1 MSWLWNDKW
10 YVDQNHRVIK
20 SVVGS
25 LVVELVSDVELNV
38 GILSQN
44 VEGDKKKEGVYVGGT
59 LRQLEVDVDPD
70 PSKHQQHCY
79 RHQCPYF
86 QTGLVWVDLQ
96 VHFLAYCIK
105 QPVVYDWGEE
115 EAQI

>member
-1 MSWLWNDKW
+1 MIGEDDGRMKERREGRCPDCGMINDMWIKIIG
-10 YVDQNHRVIK
+10 VIK

-25 LVVELVSDVELNV
+25 LVVEFVSDVELNV

-44 VEGDKKKEGVYVGGT
+44 VEGDEKEEGVYVGGT

-86 QTGLVWVDLQ
+86 QTGLV
-96 VHFLAYCIK
+96 
-105 QPVVYDWGEE
+105 
-115 EAQI
+115 